1 MPGIG
6 RPDNADPEALVFQR
20 ICDDTAYLVEL
31 EKGIRSERLVA
42 RVVAVSCP
50 ADGLLEGCSFM
61 ACSAAAAL
69 QRRALGGVIEL
80 PVQW

>member
-31 EKGIRSERLVA
+31 EKGIREWRCLVGA
-42 RVVAVSCP
+42 GEACRP
-50 ADGLLEGCSFM
+50 PGGLLERRGFHLFTYVGM
-61 ACSAAAAL
+61 ASSPLPAAAL
-69 QRRALGGVIEL
+69 GSSSNS
-80 PVQW
+80 